1 MKFIFKILITTLIF
15 IVCLVIIHKFKEYR
29 ETVHLTFSYPSS
41 AWCVDLNDVMFLT
54 KPIKRYTPEG
64 EYEGMSTKEG
74 NLHTIPLKIGHTY
87 YIRCADI
94 KSDALRTEFY
104 IHVSKDHH
112 IIYWPES
119 SLLEDKVKKILS
131 CANSNFVDEIA
142 CKLRNTSYMNFA
154 EITDFSYS
162 LAHAANAQWIES
174 PHTVIL
180 RKEPALFLFTPI
192 HQLGLNDMIPF
203 LYIAVD

>member
-41 AWCVDLNDVMFLT
+41 AWCVDLKDVMFLT
-54 KPIKRYTPEG
+54 KAIKRYTPEG

-104 IHVSKDHH
+104 IHISKNHH
-112 IIYWPES
+112 IIYWTENT
-119 SLLEDKVKKILS
+119 LREDKIERILS
-131 CANSNFVDEIA
+131 CTNRNFVNEIA
-142 CKLRNTSYMNFA
+142 NKLRSTSYMNF
-154 EITDFSYS
+154 EEVTNFSHS
-162 LAHAANAQWIES
+162 LANTANAQWIES

-180 RKEPALFLFTPI
+180 KKEPALFLFTPI
-192 HQLGLNDMIPF
+192 RPLELNDMIPF
-203 LYIAVD
+203 LYIAIE